1 MRIYMSTYLNV
12 CRAGSV
18 DSEEN
23 LNQISRVLDYINQ
36 VLDRS
41 RGAVKVDKDEHPQR
55 ILGALVRLLAISENL
70 QNKNGSQ
77 SLRQRLSSAL
87 TSASRIVPPSTVLYT
102 CLQLLRCND
111 VALQIELYT
120 LLAARLGDVTQEAR
134 GQMSD
139 DMVLMIKIIKETL
152 ATASTSKLKVASL
165 SALHA
170 VAKSARSTELSAMTE
185 LVPFVTS
192 CIQDSMA
199 APFAV
204 DALNGLW

>member
-1 MRIYMSTYLNV
+1 M
-12 CRAGSV
+12 
-18 DSEEN
+18 
-23 LNQISRVLDYINQ
+23 LDYINQ

-41 RGAVKVDKDEHPQR
+41 RGSAKVEKDEHPQR

-70 QNKNGSQ
+70 QNKNDSQ

-87 TSASRIVPPSTVLYT
+87 NSASRIVPPSTVLYT

-111 VALQIELYT
+111 AALQIELYT

-134 GQMSD
+134 SQMSEN
-139 DMVLMIKIIKETL
+139 MVLMIKVIKETL
-152 ATASTSKLKVASL
+152 ATASTSKLKVAAL

-170 VAKSARSTELSAMTE
+170 IVKSARGTELSALTE
-185 LVPFVTS
+185 LVPVATS

>member
-1 MRIYMSTYLNV
+1 MRIYVSTHLNI

-18 DSEEN
+18 ESEEN
-23 LNQISRVLDYINQ
+23 LSQISKVLDYINQ
-36 VLDRS
+36 VLDRC
-41 RGAVKVDKDEHPQR
+41 RGAVKVEKDEHPQR
-55 ILGALVRLLAISENL
+55 ILGALVRLLAISEN
-70 QNKNGSQ
+70 KDDSQ
-77 SLRQRLSSAL
+77 SLRQRLSGAL
-87 TSASRIVPPSTVLYT
+87 TSASRIFPPSTVLYT

-111 VALQIELYT
+111 AALQIELYT

-134 GQMSD
+134 SQMSD
-139 DMVLMIKIIKETL
+139 NMVLMIKIIKETL

-170 VAKSARSTELSAMTE
+170 IAKSARSTELSALTE
-185 LVPFVTS
+185 LVPAATS